1 MKVICKNNEYG
12 TFTIKKK
19 TSLTIG
25 KSYDI
30 IKREVKPSG
39 TVLIRVLCDDG
50 IEREYLDTRF
60 LSKDE
65 VREQVINNILN
76 ESNL

>member
-1 MKVICKNNEYG
+1 MNTVLYHK
-12 TFTIKKK
+12 KKK

-39 TVLIRVLCDDG
+39 TVLIRLLCDDG
-50 IEREYLDTRF
+50 IEREYLDKVFFQR
-60 LSKDE
+60 
-65 VREQVINNILN
+65 
-76 ESNL
+76 

>member
-1 MKVICKNNEYG
+1 MKVICKNDQLG

-65 VREQVINNILN
+65 VREQVINNILY
-76 ESNL
+76 

>member
-1 MKVICKNNEYG
+1 MNTVL
-12 TFTIKKK
+12 TIKKKK

-39 TVLIRVLCDDG
+39 TVLIRLLCDDG

-60 LSKDE
+60 FSKDE
-65 VREQVINNILN
+65 MREQVINKL
-76 ESNL
+76 LT

>member
-1 MKVICKNNEYG
+1 MKVICKSNEYG
-12 TFTIKKK
+12 NEAIRKK

-25 KSYDI
+25 NSYDI
-30 IKREVKPSG
+30 IKTEVKPSG

-60 LSKDE
+60 FSKDE
-65 VREQVINNILN
+65 MREQVINKL
-76 ESNL
+76 LT

>member
-1 MKVICKNNEYG
+1 MKLICKNDQY
-12 TFTIKKK
+12 FYHKKK

-25 KSYDI
+25 KSYD

-60 LSKDE
+60 YQKMRLENK
-65 VREQVINNILN
+65 
-76 ESNL
+76 

>member
-1 MKVICKNNEYG
+1 MKLICKNNEYG
-12 TFTIKKK
+12 TFIIKKK

-39 TVLIRVLCDDG
+39 TVLRLLCDDG

-60 LSKDE
+60 FL
-65 VREQVINNILN
+65 R
-76 ESNL
+76 